1 MERTLNQ
8 LTLVIQQPLPADN
21 NSTIIAAMESRHVNI
36 QSVLIAS
43 QRLRGNDPT
52 GSWLLRFATSVLRSC

>member
-52 GSWLLRFATSVLRSC
+52 GELAAQIRHQRIA